1 MKVSL
6 AWLNRLLDR
15 PASADEAE
23 HALTFA
29 GFPIE
34 SRQPL
39 PGGDELLDVEV
50 TSNRGDVLCHVGV
63 AREIAAATGRALRPP
78 AVPPA
83 DRTDGAGPCPIAI
96 DNADHA
102 ACPLFTATVITGLRP
117 GPSPQWLREAL
128 EAIGQRS
135 INSIV
140 DVTNFALHEL
150 GQPSHVFDL
159 ATLRGRTLVVRSA
172 AKGERLALLDGST
185 RDLAAGEWVIADER
199 GPISLAGVMGGAE
212 TAVSDR
218 TTSVVLEVA
227 TWRPAMV
234 RGAARRLQIRTDS
247 SHRYERWVPPATIEH
262 ARRRLVGLLAEVAGG
277 RVQDG
282 VARVG
287 APPEPARSI
296 TLRTARLRAVL
307 GAPVDDA
314 AAERALTAQGV
325 AVTARPSPAGAV
337 LECAPPSHRPDLR
350 IEEDLIEEVART
362 VGYDHIPVLERLPVR
377 IGPAQAAE
385 RAERRLAEVL
395 AGLGF
400 FEALTFSFTTPKR
413 AAPWLAP
420 GLETI
425 SLPDERRGAEPS
437 LRPSVLPGLLACR
450 KANQD
455 ARIRHD
461 GGVRLFELAATYA
474 QQAGTAT
481 TAERRTLAL
490 LLDVA
495 PTGGKEIDRRQ
506 HAARLVRGAVE
517 AAVEAMAGPGAALTV
532 EPCPPPQPAWDA
544 GACAA
549 VSLNGRRLG
558 TLGFLAPETLRA
570 YDLAQG
576 AAAAE
581 LDLGELIA
589 LYPPRAMAHEL
600 PRFPPVEKD
609 VTIVVDES
617 TPWSGVSG
625 LVRQHR
631 ASLGP
636 LESCVFVGVYR
647 DPARAGRKNVTF
659 RLTFRDPS
667 RTLTNEEIDQAVAA
681 FKRTAV
687 PAVGTPVEDLAPA
700 R

>member
-1 MKVSL
+1 MKASL

-50 TSNRGDVLCHVGV
+50 TSNRGDVLCHLGV
-63 AREIAAATGRALRPP
+63 AREIAAATGRTLRPP

-83 DRTDGAGPCPIAI
+83 ADAGPCPIAV
-96 DNADHA
+96 DNADHG
-102 ACPLFTATVITGLRP
+102 ACPLFTATVVTDLRP

-135 INSIV
+135 INCIV
-140 DVTNFALHEL
+140 DVTNFVLHEL

-159 ATLRGRTLVVRSA
+159 ASLRGGTLTVRSA

-185 RDLAAGEWVIADER
+185 RDLAPGEWVIADGR
-199 GPISLAGVMGGAE
+199 GPVSLAGIMGGAE
-212 TAVSDR
+212 TAVNDR
-218 TTSVVLEVA
+218 TTAVVLEVA

-234 RGAARRLQIRTDS
+234 RAAARRLQIRTDS
-247 SHRYERWVPPATIEH
+247 SHRYERWVPPATVEH

-277 RVQDG
+277 RVQGG

-296 TLRTARLRAVL
+296 TLRAARLRAVL

-314 AAERALTAQGV
+314 AAERALAAQGV

-337 LECAPPSHRPDLR
+337 LECAPPAHRPDLR

-362 VGYDHIPVLERLPVR
+362 VGYDRIPVLERLPVR
-377 IGPAQAAE
+377 VGPAQPAE

-400 FEALTFSFTTPKR
+400 FEALTFSFTSPKK
-413 AAPWLAP
+413 AAPWLAA
-420 GLETI
+420 GVETI

-437 LRPSVLPGLLACR
+437 LRPSVLTGLLACR

-455 ARIRHD
+455 ARTRHD

-474 QQAGTAT
+474 QQSGSGAT
-481 TAERRTLAL
+481 VERRSLAL

-495 PTGGKEIDRRQ
+495 ATGGKEIDRRQ
-506 HAARLVRGAVE
+506 HAVRVARGAVE
-517 AAVEAMAGPGAALTV
+517 AAVEAMAGPGAALAI
-532 EPCPPPQPAWDA
+532 EPCPPPQPAWDPA
-544 GACAA
+544 ACAA

-558 TLGFLAPETLRA
+558 TLGLIAQDVLRSH
-570 YDLAQG
+570 DLAQG

-609 VTIVVDES
+609 LTIVVDES
-617 TPWSGVSG
+617 TPWSGVER
-625 LVRQHR
+625 LVREHR
-631 ASLGP
+631 AALGP
-636 LESCVFVGVYR
+636 LESCAFVGVYR
-647 DPARAGRKNVTF
+647 DPARAGAKNVTF
-659 RLTFRDPS
+659 RLTFRDPA

-681 FKRTAV
+681 FKRSAV
-687 PAVGTPVEDLAPA
+687 PSIGRPLEELAPA